1 MQGANV
7 KSNVSKGKK
16 IKFVFFTLLFLF
28 TIIFLIAELLLYF
41 FNYQSNYARM
51 QKFSLA
57 QSKWWTCDTVNGPR
71 YVANQLG
78 KEDADF
84 FKNQKWYYNRLN
96 IVNNEGYHDRDN
108 FTAVSPASDS
118 LKVLF
123 AGDSFTWGASAD
135 VDSSY
140 VDVFERDVK
149 KVYPGIV
156 WNTGVPATGT
166 NHALFTVKKYLPL
179 QKTNY
184 VILGFYAG
192 NDFGDNLLP
201 FDDLV
206 FNNLASCYN
215 LYDFD
220 KGFKPFKIS
229 KSEAYKKATGSYP
242 IEELNVLQKL
252 LVHSR
257 FASFIGDM
265 KTKVA
270 NRLNKNKEKISEQE
284 YKMTS
289 LYLKQLNDYT
299 KENNAELIVC
309 IIPAETD
316 LKAKGSQ
323 YLSLIKILNQ
333 FSIKYVENINQFTN
347 ADYKQGG
354 DGHWVNAGHIKAG
367 HLLSNYLLQYI
378 KTQQQQKFSRN

>member
-1 MQGANV
+1 MQENTV

-28 TIIFLIAELLLYF
+28 AIIFIIAEVLLAF
-41 FNYQSNYARM
+41 FGYPSNYKKM
-51 QKFSLA
+51 QAFSLTQA
-57 QSKWWTCDTVNGPR
+57 KWWICDSIKGPR
-71 YVANQLG
+71 YVANQLS
-78 KEDADF
+78 KTDADF
-84 FKNQKWYYNRLN
+84 FKNEKWYYNRLS

-140 VDVFERDVK
+140 VDVFESDIRK
-149 KVYPGIV
+149 IYPSII

-166 NHALFTVKKYLPL
+166 NHAFFTIKKYLPL
-179 QKTNY
+179 QKSNY
-184 VILGFYAG
+184 VVLGFYVG
-192 NDFGDNLLP
+192 NDFADNLLP

-215 LYDFD
+215 PYDYD
-220 KGFKPFKIS
+220 RDFKPFKIS
-229 KSEAYKKATGSYP
+229 KSKAYKKATGSYP
-242 IEELNVLQKL
+242 MEELNIVQKL
-252 LVHSR
+252 LVRSR
-257 FASFIGDM
+257 FASFVGDM
-265 KTKVA
+265 KSKLTD
-270 NRLNKNKEKISEQE
+270 RLNKNKKKISEQE

-289 LYLKQLNDYT
+289 LYLEQLNNYT
-299 KENNAELIVC
+299 KENNAELIIC

-316 LKAKGSQ
+316 LKAKGLQ
-323 YLSLIKILNQ
+323 YQNLIKILNG
-333 FSIKYVENINQFTN
+333 FSIKYVENINQFTS

-354 DGHWVNAGHIKAG
+354 DGHWINAGHIKAG
-367 HLLSNYLLQYI
+367 HLLSSYLLQYI
-378 KTQQQQKFSRN
+378 KTLQQKKFSRN